1 MTSILFL
8 IGSTLMGSIQ
18 MHLLRKLKTFSKVF
32 YAFFEFTL
40 NFEYFGKKDN
50 PHSLGISEITDC
62 KIRA

>member
-8 IGSTLMGSIQ
+8 IGSILMGSMQ
-18 MHLLRKLKTFSKVF
+18 MRLSRKLKTFSKVF
-32 YAFFEFTL
+32 YAFFEFRL

-50 PHSLGISEITDC
+50 PHSLFISEITDC

>member
-1 MTSILFL
+1 
-8 IGSTLMGSIQ
+8 MGSIQ

-32 YAFFEFTL
+32 YAFFELTL

-50 PHSLGISEITDC
+50 PHSLCISEITDC